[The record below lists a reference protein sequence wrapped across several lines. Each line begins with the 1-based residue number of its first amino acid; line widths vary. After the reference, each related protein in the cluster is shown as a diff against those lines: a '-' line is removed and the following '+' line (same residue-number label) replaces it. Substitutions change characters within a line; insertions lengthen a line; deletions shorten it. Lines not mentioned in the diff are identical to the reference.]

1 MFVSVDSGTVS
12 YTRVWLEQKFG
23 ILATAAVE
31 FAVVVFTSFLQ
42 RLAEKQLK
50 LSSSVKLN
58 SETVGTET
66 RTSHFVYLFISTP
79 RQ

>member
-42 RLAEKQLK
+42 RGRKAI
-50 LSSSVKLN
+50 
-58 SETVGTET
+58 ET
-66 RTSHFVYLFISTP
+66 LFQCEIEFRNCRNGNEDFP
-79 RQ
+79 LRLLVH